1 MNYEDAVAI
10 RARRDRIAARDLI
23 ERGLHELRAAERGHV
38 VAERLDS
45 KPVECPSRLFIGMRE
60 LLVELTIEFGTCL
73 LCFGNPL
80 LDVRCHLTGAHR
92 AGLHRALQALDGGYA
107 LLLGVTED
115 HIHSF
120 ALRDGDGSL
129 AVWERKGEEPTLVVL
144 PRQVRYW
151 TGEEFAYAPKLAA
164 VDVPQA
170 AVSARLTMPLTFDGV
185 INYSPA
191 QWEQVYAI
199 EGVRDGS
206 CFLFQLA
213 YQGEPD
219 GTTLEELAEQY
230 WLRNSPSHLTEA
242 VQQNQI
248 PYTLEFFD
256 AGGQV
261 LLTQTNP

>member
-1 MNYEDAVAI
+1 MRKKKPLERRTYRRRLI
-10 RARRDRIAARDLI
+10 RNGILC
-23 ERGLHELRAAERGHV
+23 L
-38 VAERLDS
+38 
-45 KPVECPSRLFIGMRE
+45 
-60 LLVELTIEFGTCL
+60 LLVLALWIVNGFPLPQAMALRRLERQMLLEPSTIVLETDD
-73 LCFGNPL
+73 NEN
-80 LDVRCHLTGAHR
+80 
-92 AGLHRALQALDGGYA
+92 GGYA

-115 HIHSF
+115 HVHSF
-120 ALRDGDGSL
+120 ALRDGGGSL

-170 AVSARLTMPLTFDGV
+170 AVSARLTMTLTFDGV

-219 GTTLEELAEQY
+219 GITLGELAEQY